1 MNMTKE
7 QLKTLLEDYWF
18 DNQYLKE
25 KSKEMDSITKMLT
38 NSGTSKILSDS
49 IQYEEE
55 QIKLII
61 NKKRYIES
69 LIQRLRQ
76 PYKTVIYMKYVVFL
90 TFDQIASRMNYSTKR
105 IYQLHNEAITN
116 LLENINQNDLTLS

>member
-1 MNMTKE
+1 MTKE